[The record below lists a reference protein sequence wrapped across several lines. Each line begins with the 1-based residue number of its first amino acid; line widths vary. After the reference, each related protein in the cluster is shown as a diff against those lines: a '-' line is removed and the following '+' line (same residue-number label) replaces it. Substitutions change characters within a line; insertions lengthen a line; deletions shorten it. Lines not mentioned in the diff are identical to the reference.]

1 MARVLTSDSL
11 LFPAYH
17 AASQNMHVELRH
29 TSKKIMVGGNQKA
42 LDTMSLGP
50 CGSRLNCS
58 DRANTEGAVPAVIGT
73 SEWGQEAVSTLNFY
87 LPSPSHF
94 KLIYVI
100 ITITGR

>member
-58 DRANTEGAVPAVIGT
+58 DRANTEALYLQSSAHLSGDKK
-73 SEWGQEAVSTLNFY
+73 LY
-87 LPSPSHF
+87 LP
-94 KLIYVI
+94 
-100 ITITGR
+100 